1 MSECLCVCVCAI
13 VVAATVTFNAQNLQH
28 VSIVLLL
35 SNYRHINENTYTGHP
50 KTFVYV
56 SA

>member
-13 VVAATVTFNAQNLQH
+13 VVAAAVTFNAQNLQH